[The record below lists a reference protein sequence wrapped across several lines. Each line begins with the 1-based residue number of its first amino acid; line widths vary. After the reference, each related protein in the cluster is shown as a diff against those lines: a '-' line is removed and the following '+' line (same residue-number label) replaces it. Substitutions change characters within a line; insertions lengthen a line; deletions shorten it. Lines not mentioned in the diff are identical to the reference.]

1 VLYTSARYC
10 TGVHQRRARVCTS
23 GVHGCALAACCYTL
37 VHTYTLWY
45 YALEHAALVHTRAG
59 AYWAGGVRP
68 ALCALGCSWMATY
81 AGGVVQRAVVG
92 VGVCTT
98 VCTVC

>member
-23 GVHGCALAACCYTL
+23 GVNGCALAACCYML
-37 VHTYTLWY
+37 VHTYTLWH
-45 YALEHAALVHTRAG
+45 YALERAG
-59 AYWAGGVRP
+59 AHQGRGVSGRGVRP
-68 ALCALGCSWMATY
+68 APCALGCSWMATY
-81 AGGVVQRAVVG
+81 AGGVVQCAVVG